1 MTFSQNR
8 AQQLLVDYLKQTAEN
23 GREIL
28 EKAV

>member
-23 GREIL
+23 DREIL